1 MMSTFAFI
9 SSIGFFVL
17 MGTVCIKGCD
27 YVQRV
32 APSYIA
38 QFYLVMGAIRMVL
51 TLTVI
56 ALYIA
61 LSDDRE
67 SAIRFTAVFL
77 IMYAIMMMATLVIN
91 IRKQI
96 K

>member
-1 MMSTFAFI
+1 MSALAFLF
-9 SSIGFFVL
+9 SIGFFVL
-17 MGTVCIKGCD
+17 IGTVCIKGCD
-27 YVQRV
+27 YVRRV

-38 QFYLVMGAIRMVL
+38 HFYLAMGVVRMVL

-56 ALYIA
+56 ALYIV
-61 LSDDRE
+61 LTDERE

-77 IMYAIMMMATLVIN
+77 IMYAIMMMAILVIN
-91 IRKQI
+91 IRRQI